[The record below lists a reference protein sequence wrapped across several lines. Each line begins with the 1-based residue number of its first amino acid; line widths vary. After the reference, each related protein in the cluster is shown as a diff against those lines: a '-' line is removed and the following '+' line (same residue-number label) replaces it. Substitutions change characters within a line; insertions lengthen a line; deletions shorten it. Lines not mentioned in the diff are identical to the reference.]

1 MRRREAN
8 KINDRDIITLLH
20 ERNEEAL
27 RVIAERYGRLIRKIA
42 INITDSAEYADE
54 CLNDT
59 LFDVWNTVPPQDP
72 ISISSYV
79 SMLSRRRAIDRVRN
93 ATAAKRDRTAFT
105 AVGEEFAEVADGLDE
120 RLDSIRIQS
129 AVNAFLRHQA
139 PTNREIFISRYFDFE
154 PIESISARLHMT
166 PNAVKIRLN
175 RMRKKLR
182 SDLQK
187 GGVPI

>member
-1 MRRREAN
+1 MRRREAD

-27 RVIAERYGRLIRKIA
+27 HVIAERYGRLIRKIA
-42 INITDSAEYADE
+42 INITDSAECADE

-120 RLDSIRIQS
+120 HLDSIRIQS

-154 PIESISARLHMT
+154 PIDSISARLHMT

-187 GGVPI
+187 GGVHI

>member
-1 MRRREAN
+1 
-8 KINDRDIITLLH
+8 
-20 ERNEEAL
+20 
-27 RVIAERYGRLIRKIA
+27 
-42 INITDSAEYADE
+42 
-54 CLNDT
+54 
-59 LFDVWNTVPPQDP
+59 
-72 ISISSYV
+72 
-79 SMLSRRRAIDRVRN
+79 MLSRRRAIDRVRN

-120 RLDSIRIQS
+120 HLDSIRIQS

-154 PIESISARLHMT
+154 PIDSISARLHMT

>member
-42 INITDSAEYADE
+42 INITDSAECADE

>member
-42 INITDSAEYADE
+42 INITDSAECADE

-129 AVNAFLRHQA
+129 AVNAFLGHQA

>member
-42 INITDSAEYADE
+42 INITDSAECADE

-59 LFDVWNTVPPQDP
+59 LFDVWNTIPPQDP

>member
-42 INITDSAEYADE
+42 INITDSAECADE

-59 LFDVWNTVPPQDP
+59 LFDVWNTIPPQDP

-154 PIESISARLHMT
+154 SIESISARLHMT

>member
-1 MRRREAN
+1 MRKREAD

-27 RVIAERYGRLIRKIA
+27 HVIAERYGRLIRKIA
-42 INITDSAEYADE
+42 INITDSAECADE

-120 RLDSIRIQS
+120 HLDSIRIQS

-154 PIESISARLHMT
+154 PIDSISARLHMT

-187 GGVPI
+187 GGVHI